1 MSQFLTSVQAA
12 LPDDASAAA
21 LAGRVW
27 RPELAGPSIVA
38 IRDGA
43 VVDISAT
50 FPTMRDLC
58 ETADPQAALRA
69 AKGEAIGG
77 IDTLLANT
85 PVETRDPGREQITEA
100 GSQEHDQR
108 CAHPAGRPRRP

>member
-1 MSQFLTSVQAA
+1 MSQFLTRVRAA
-12 LPDDASAAA
+12 LPDDAPAAA

-43 VVDISAT
+43 VVDISVT

-58 ETADPQAALRA
+58 ETTHPQAALRA
-69 AKGEAIGG
+69 AQGEAIGG
-77 IDTLLANT
+77 IDALLANT
-85 PVETRDPGREQITEA
+85 PIAAVMKR
-100 GSQEHDQR
+100 
-108 CAHPAGRPRRP
+108 PAK